1 MKPYLAYKDSGIE
14 WLGEIPA
21 NWEVKRLK
29 FLVSQIVDKGESN
42 GFTVALENIES
53 QTGRFIV
60 PENPSELSGDLK
72 RFKSNDVLFNK
83 LRPYLAKVYLPVK
96 DGACVGEL
104 LVLRPACYILS
115 KFLYFRLLSRDFI
128 EIVNG
133 STYGAKMPRASWDD
147 FIRNLLIP
155 TPDLNEQERICNFL
169 DHKTNQIDDLIT
181 KKEKLIELLKEERTA
196 IINQAV
202 TKGLDPDVPMI
213 DSGIEWLGE
222 IPKHWEAMRFKNISR
237 VRQGLQIAQ
246 EKRLINHENGA
257 FEYITIRSINNPKAA
272 KEYIPKPSERVICK
286 PENILMARTGATG
299 EVISG
304 LNGVFHNNFFLVD
317 YDQSMIIK
325 EFLVLYLKNSRVKEH
340 LLLLAGVTT
349 IPDLNHGDFLN
360 TPIFLPP
367 ITEQNS
373 IVKEIES
380 MIQVVEKT
388 IVKVENEIELLNE
401 YKTSLINEAVTGKID
416 VRDYR
421 LEESIEI

>member
-169 DHKTNQIDDLIT
+169 DGKIDEINSSMTSL
-181 KKEKLIELLKEERTA
+181 EK
-196 IINQAV
+196 
-202 TKGLDPDVPMI
+202 
-213 DSGIEWLGE
+213 E
-222 IPKHWEAMRFKNISR
+222 IP
-237 VRQGLQIAQ
+237 
-246 EKRLINHENGA
+246 
-257 FEYITIRSINNPKAA
+257 
-272 KEYIPKPSERVICK
+272 
-286 PENILMARTGATG
+286 
-299 EVISG
+299 
-304 LNGVFHNNFFLVD
+304 
-317 YDQSMIIK
+317 
-325 EFLVLYLKNSRVKEH
+325 LYY
-340 LLLLAGVTT
+340 
-349 IPDLNHGDFLN
+349 
-360 TPIFLPP
+360 
-367 ITEQNS
+367 
-373 IVKEIES
+373 
-380 MIQVVEKT
+380 
-388 IVKVENEIELLNE
+388 E

-416 VRDYR
+416 VREYKF
-421 LEESIEI
+421 EENLKEIV